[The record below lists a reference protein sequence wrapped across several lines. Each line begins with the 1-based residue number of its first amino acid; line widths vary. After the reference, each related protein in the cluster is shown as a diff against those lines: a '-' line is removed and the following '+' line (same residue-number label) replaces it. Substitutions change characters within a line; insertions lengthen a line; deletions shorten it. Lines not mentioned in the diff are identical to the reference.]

1 MVNLWRQCLA
11 AILLAGLYAVGAAV
25 AAFDL
30 VIVSLPIVLYL
41 ALRYQLPAGKY
52 SGALVA
58 AASALIFGTV
68 LTLSLSAIANGFRAV
83 RHMGEP
89 WRSISL
95 PGAGAEP
102 LRDLIAEVS
111 AKLGTSAPHELR
123 ITAAPNAAVTEGAWR
138 VGMPAATRTLYIGL
152 PLLAGMSTGELRAVI
167 GHEMAH
173 YAGGHARTSMLM
185 HRGVVTIDAIRGGLQ
200 LLIVTPPKRRS
211 VNFRP
216 LMMLSWWFLYGYAL
230 VGYWA
235 FTAYWALY
243 WRLSF
248 AVRRGQE
255 YDADR
260 GAAPIVGAAGLGGA
274 LRRAQGV
281 AEAWGR
287 FHREFVLPM
296 RRAGYTSPETF
307 DAFGRMITDGAYRE
321 TARAWEGELAG
332 QSTAPTDTHPCLADR
347 LARLGSVGAARRDP
361 VGPPAMTLVPA
372 LAEGPGRAFL
382 TDTLGRNGRL
392 TAASWDE
399 CLRRV
404 GQQAGHA
411 CQRPAGTLVIAPS
424 AASRD
429 VLGPWPDVEEV
440 WRSLG
445 TVARVAA
452 FVAMGVLGL
461 YLGHTQ
467 QQFQARVDAAE
478 HRPLS
483 VPTISSERAIIDF
496 QQAVGRQLQSLSPT
510 FLLPHGLPSVSVPL
524 FTTVTVRPGDTLS
537 LIACQHST
545 TVAALQSLNH
555 LGSST
560 AIKVGQRLTVPD
572 LAATTAACG

>member
-1 MVNLWRQCLA
+1 MVNLWRQFLA
-11 AILLAGLYAVGAAV
+11 AVLLVGLYAVGAAV
-25 AAFDL
+25 AIFNL
-30 VIVSLPIVLYL
+30 IIVSLPIVLYL
-41 ALRYQLPAGKY
+41 ALRHQLPAGKY

-68 LTLSLSAIANGFRAV
+68 LTLSLSALANGFRAV
-83 RHMGEP
+83 RRMGEP
-89 WRSISL
+89 WRAIGL
-95 PGAGAEP
+95 PKAGTEP

-111 AKLGTSAPHELR
+111 AKLDTGVPHELR
-123 ITAAPNAAVTEGAWR
+123 VTAAPNAAVTEQAWR
-138 VGMPAATRTLYIGL
+138 VGMPAATRTLYLGL
-152 PLLAGMSTGELRAVI
+152 PLLVGLSTDELRAVI
-167 GHEMAH
+167 SHEMAH

-185 HRGVVTIDAIRGGLQ
+185 HRGVVTLDAIRGALQ

-248 AVRRGQE
+248 AMRRGQE

-260 GAAPIVGAAGLGGA
+260 GAEPIVGAAELGGA

-287 FHREFVLPM
+287 FHREFVLPI
-296 RRAGYTSPETF
+296 RRAGCTSPETF
-307 DAFGRMITDGAYRE
+307 DAFGQMITDGAYQE
-321 TARAWEGELAG
+321 TVRAWEGDLAG

-347 LARLGSVGAARRDP
+347 LARLGCVGPAERNQD
-361 VGPPAMTLVPA
+361 GPPAINLVPA
-372 LAEGPGRAFL
+372 LAERPWRAVL
-382 TDTLGRNGRL
+382 TDTLGLNGRL
-392 TAASWDE
+392 LAASWGE
-399 CLRRV
+399 CLRRI
-404 GQQAGHA
+404 GQQTGQAGS
-411 CQRPAGTLVIAPS
+411 RSAGTLVIAPS

-429 VLGPWPDVEEV
+429 ILGPWPDVEEV

-445 TVARVAA
+445 TATRVAA
-452 FVAMGVLGL
+452 LVAAGVLGV
-461 YLGHTQ
+461 YLGHAQ
-467 QQFQARVDAAE
+467 QQFQERVNAAE
-478 HRPLS
+478 HPPLPVPS
-483 VPTISSERAIIDF
+483 VPAFTGIPDL
-496 QQAVGRQLQSLSPT
+496 GHSLPQDLPSFSPT
-510 FLLPHGLPSVSVPL
+510 FLLPQSLPSDLL
-524 FTTVTVRPGDTLS
+524 FTTTVTVRPGDTLS

-545 TVAALQSLNH
+545 TVAALETLNH

-560 AIKVGQRLTVPD
+560 TIKAGQQLTVPN
-572 LAATTAACG
+572 LHTTTAACG

>member
-1 MVNLWRQCLA
+1 MVNLWRQSLA
-11 AILLAGLYAVGAAV
+11 AILLVGLYAVGAAV
-25 AAFDL
+25 AVFDL
-30 VIVSLPIVLYL
+30 VIVCLPIVLYL
-41 ALRYQLPAGKY
+41 ALRHQLPAGKY
-52 SGALVA
+52 SGALAA

-68 LTLSLSAIANGFRAV
+68 LTLSLSAIASGFRAV

-89 WRSISL
+89 WRAIRL
-95 PGAGAEP
+95 PRAGTEP

-111 AKLGTSAPHELR
+111 AKLGTGVPHELR
-123 ITAAPNAAVTEGAWR
+123 ITAAPNAAVTEQARR
-138 VGMPAATRTLYIGL
+138 VGMPGGTRVLYVGL
-152 PLLAGMSTGELRAVI
+152 PLLVGMSTDELQAVI
-167 GHEMAH
+167 SHEMAH

-185 HRGVVTIDAIRGGLQ
+185 HRGVVTLDAIRRALQ

-211 VNFRP
+211 VDFRP

-260 GAAPIVGAAGLGGA
+260 RAEPIVGAAGLGGA

-287 FHREFVLPM
+287 FHREFVLPI
-296 RRAGYTSPETF
+296 RRAGWTSPETF

-321 TARAWEGELAG
+321 TVRAWEGELAG
-332 QSTAPTDTHPCLADR
+332 QSTAPTDTHPCLTDR
-347 LARLGSVGAARRDP
+347 LARLGSVGAAQRDP
-361 VGPPAMTLVPA
+361 VGPSAMTLVPA
-372 LAEGPGRAFL
+372 LAERPWRAVL
-382 TDTLGRNGRL
+382 TNTLGRNDRL
-392 TAASWDE
+392 TAVPWDE
-399 CLRRV
+399 CLRRI
-404 GQQAGHA
+404 GQRTGHA
-411 CQRPAGTLVIAPS
+411 GPRPAGTLVIASP

-429 VLGPWPDVEEV
+429 VLGPWPHVEEV

-445 TVARVAA
+445 TVARVGA
-452 FVAMGVLGL
+452 FVAAGVLGL
-461 YLGHTQ
+461 YLGHAQ
-467 QQFQARVDAAE
+467 QQFQARMYAAE
-478 HRPLS
+478 HPS
-483 VPTISSERAIIDF
+483 VPVPSVPSFTGIPDL
-496 QQAVGRQLQSLSPT
+496 QQSPTRDLPSFSPT
-510 FLLPHGLPSVSVPL
+510 FLLPQGLPSDL
-524 FTTVTVRPGDTLS
+524 IFTVTVRQGDTLS
-537 LIACQHST
+537 LIACQYST

-560 AIKVGQRLTVPD
+560 TVKAGQRLTVPN
-572 LAATTAACG
+572 LHTATAACS

>member
-1 MVNLWRQCLA
+1 MVNLWRQFLA
-11 AILLAGLYAVGAAV
+11 AVLLVGLYAVGAAV
-25 AAFDL
+25 ALFNL
-30 VIVSLPIVLYL
+30 VIVCLPIVLYL
-41 ALRYQLPAGKY
+41 ALRHQLPAGNY

-68 LTLSLSAIANGFRAV
+68 LTLSLSAIANGFRVV

-89 WRSISL
+89 WRAIGL
-95 PGAGAEP
+95 PRAGTEP

-111 AKLGTSAPHELR
+111 AKLGTAVPHELR
-123 ITAAPNAAVTEGAWR
+123 ITAAPNAAVTEQAWR
-138 VGMPAATRTLYIGL
+138 VGAPGATRTLYIGL
-152 PLLAGMSTGELRAVI
+152 PLLVGMSTDELRAVI
-167 GHEMAH
+167 SHEMAH
-173 YAGGHARTSMLM
+173 YAGGHARTSMIM
-185 HRGVVTIDAIRGGLQ
+185 HRGVVTLDAIRGALQ

-248 AVRRGQE
+248 ALRRAQE
-255 YDADR
+255 YDADS
-260 GAAPIVGAAGLGGA
+260 GAEPIVGAAGLGGA

-296 RRAGYTSPETF
+296 RRAGCTSPETF
-307 DAFGRMITDGAYRE
+307 DAFGRMVTDGPYQE
-321 TARAWEGELAG
+321 TVRAWEGALAG

-347 LARLGSVGAARRDP
+347 LARLGSAGAAQRGQA
-361 VGPPAMTLVPA
+361 GPPAMNLVPV
-372 LAEGPGRAFL
+372 LAERPWRAVL
-382 TDTLGRNGRL
+382 TDTLGTNGRL
-392 TAASWDE
+392 TAGSWDE
-399 CLRRV
+399 CLRRI
-404 GQQAGHA
+404 GQRNGQAGSLS
-411 CQRPAGTLVIAPS
+411 AGTLVIGPS

-429 VLGPWPDVEEV
+429 VLGPWPDVEDV

-445 TVARVAA
+445 IVTRAGALVAA
-452 FVAMGVLGL
+452 GVLGL
-461 YLGHTQ
+461 YLGHAQ
-467 QQFQARVDAAE
+467 QQFQARVYAAE
-478 HRPLS
+478 HPPVPVPS
-483 VPTISSERAIIDF
+483 VSSFTGIPD
-496 QQAVGRQLQSLSPT
+496 LHQSLPRDLPSFSPT
-510 FLLPHGLPSVSVPL
+510 FLLPQGLPSDL
-524 FTTVTVRPGDTLS
+524 IFTTVTVRQGDTLS

-545 TVAALQSLNH
+545 TVAALQTLNH

-560 AIKVGQRLTVPD
+560 TIKAGQQLTVPNPRT
-572 LAATTAACG
+572 TTAACG

>member
-11 AILLAGLYAVGAAV
+11 AILLVGLYVVGAAV
-25 AAFDL
+25 AVFDL
-30 VIVSLPIVLYL
+30 VIVCLPIVLYL
-41 ALRYQLPAGKY
+41 ALRHQLPAGRY

-58 AASALIFGTV
+58 AASAVIFGTV

-89 WRSISL
+89 WRAIGL
-95 PGAGAEP
+95 PGAGTEP

-111 AKLGTSAPHELR
+111 AKLGTGVPHELR
-123 ITAAPNAAVTEGAWR
+123 ITAAPNAAVTEQAWR
-138 VGMPAATRTLYIGL
+138 VGMPGATRTLYIGL
-152 PLLAGMSTGELRAVI
+152 PLLVGMSTDELRAVI
-167 GHEMAH
+167 SHEMAH

-185 HRGVVTIDAIRGGLQ
+185 HRGVVTLDAIRGALQ
-200 LLIVTPPKRRS
+200 LLIVTPPRRRS

-230 VGYWA
+230 VGYLA

-260 GAAPIVGAAGLGGA
+260 GAEPIVGAAGLGGA

-281 AEAWGR
+281 AEAWGH
-287 FHREFVLPM
+287 FHRDFVLPM

-307 DAFGRMITDGAYRE
+307 DAFGQMITDGAYQE
-321 TARAWEGELAG
+321 TMRAWEGELAG

-347 LARLGSVGAARRDP
+347 LARLGSVGTVQRDP

-372 LAEGPGRAFL
+372 LAERPWRAVL
-382 TDTLGRNGRL
+382 TDTLGWNGRL
-392 TAASWDE
+392 MAASWQE
-399 CLRRV
+399 CLRRI
-404 GQQAGHA
+404 GQPTGHA
-411 CQRPAGTLVIAPS
+411 CPRPSGRLVIAPS

-440 WRSLG
+440 WRALG
-445 TVARVAA
+445 SVARVGA
-452 FVAMGVLGL
+452 FVAAGVLGL
-461 YLGHTQ
+461 YLGHAH
-467 QQFQARVDAAE
+467 QQFQARMYAAE
-478 HRPLS
+478 HPSVS
-483 VPTISSERAIIDF
+483 VPSVPSFTGIPDL
-496 QQAVGRQLQSLSPT
+496 QQSLARDLPALSPT
-510 FLLPHGLPSVSVPL
+510 FLMPRGLPSVPV
-524 FTTVTVRPGDTLS
+524 FTTVTVRHGDTLS
-537 LIACQHST
+537 LIACQHLT

-560 AIKVGQRLTVPD
+560 TIKVGQRLTVPN
-572 LAATTAACG
+572 LETITAACG